1 MMKKSKA
8 WFTIISILVGGFLL
22 ASFFL
27 DNPSI
32 QIAGAEILLWA
43 ERLFAALLFFAIADA
58 AILQIR
64 KAGDDS
70 GMRIVRTV
78 GFAVFLAVLLLG
90 LIKGPEADDFNRVV
104 YYIQKVL
111 ESALAG
117 IVCLSLIFAMYRL
130 PGQTPSA
137 LKAGFFAG
145 LLVFLVIY
153 SGIPQMFSLSETAD
167 SVIAWIEAIPR
178 GVLTGLLLGIA
189 LGGAVTGIRFILS
202 GKIPSKGDK

>member
-1 MMKKSKA
+1 M
-8 WFTIISILVGGFLL
+8 

-27 DNPSI
+27 DKAPL

-64 KAGDDS
+64 KVGDDS
-70 GMRIVRTV
+70 GMRIIRTI

-90 LIKGPEADDFNRVV
+90 LIKGPDAEDFNRVV
-104 YYIQKVL
+104 YFIQTVF

-117 IVCLSLIFAMYRL
+117 LVCLSLIFAMYRM
-130 PGQTPSA
+130 PNQTPSA

-153 SGIPQMFSLSETAD
+153 SGIPRMLGLSAAVM
-167 SVIAWIEAIPR
+167 SVIDWIEAVPQ
-178 GVLTGLLLGIA
+178 GALTGLLLGIA
-189 LGGAVTGIRFILS
+189 LGGAVAGIRFILS
-202 GKIPSKGDK
+202 GRILPKGDK

>member
-1 MMKKSKA
+1 MKKSKA
-8 WFTIISILVGGFLL
+8 WFAILSILVGGFLL

-27 DNPSI
+27 DKPPL
-32 QIAGAEILLWA
+32 QVLGAEVLLWA

-58 AILQIR
+58 AVLQIR
-64 KAGDDS
+64 KVGDDS
-70 GMRIVRTV
+70 WMRVIRTI
-78 GFAVFLAVLLLG
+78 GFAVFLTVLLLG
-90 LIKGPEADDFNRVV
+90 LIKGPEAEDFNRVV
-104 YYIQKVL
+104 SFIQKVL
-111 ESALAG
+111 ESGLAG

-153 SGIPQMFSLSETAD
+153 SGIPQMFSLPEIAV
-167 SVIAWIEAIPR
+167 SVIDWIEAVPQ
-178 GVLTGLLLGIA
+178 GALTGLLLGIA